1 MDKKKY
7 RFQKFISDIS
17 GQDIKQHN
25 SKPENAIILVTNW
38 LRNASKQ
45 KNISGGF
52 AKVQRYKVFKKEL
65 PEMCNSSNIKEDEL
79 EFNDY
84 STLVSE
90 WIKAN

>member
-1 MDKKKY
+1 M
-7 RFQKFISDIS
+7 SDIS
-17 GQDIKQHN
+17 GQGIKHHD

-52 AKVQRYKVFKKEL
+52 AKIQRYKVFKKEL
-65 PEMCNSSNIKEDEL
+65 TEMSNSLNIKEDEL

-90 WIKAN
+90 WIEAN